1 MSGTISRRRI
11 LELVGLA
18 IAGAACTPAAPAPA
32 TPVPAAPAAA
42 PTSAPAAAAKPTSAA
57 APVAAAAPTA
67 PPAAAPTSAPAAK
80 PAGGAS
86 VTLKVA
92 HVTTAQKVWEDAWAG
107 IWGSFEAK
115 NPGIKL
121 EVENLPFNGY
131 QEKMLTSL
139 AGGSDYDI
147 MYGWE
152 PWLTTFAEKSV
163 ILPLDDYL
171 AKDKDLKLDDFYPAA
186 IEKWKGQTYGLGW
199 FISGYETWLNTD
211 LLKGA
216 GADPRALEKDG
227 KWTWDALQDLARK
240 LSKGDGADRIYG
252 YMHTINTQGMST
264 PIWSAG
270 ADFWD
275 ADGKK
280 SMVNTP
286 EFVDALQQQIDMT
299 LKDKSTPLPADASA
313 QNGPGF
319 VNKRVASLLTGPHF
333 SRAVDEATDKVN
345 ITQVAVPKGKGGR
358 QALALVNSFYLTSVG
373 KNRDQAWLLYKHLLS
388 PETQKAVVPL
398 GGGRFPAFKAA
409 TPQTAFPWEDA
420 DVYKATAAIMRRPW
434 TVARQAEF
442 EKSWGTAVE
451 EILTGQKSTK
461 QAMDDLAKFANGI
474 SA

>member
-1 MSGTISRRRI
+1 MSGTLSRRRL
-11 LELVGLA
+11 LELLGLA
-18 IAGAACTPAAPAPA
+18 IAGAACTPAAPAQPTA
-32 TPVPAAPAAA
+32 APAAPAAA
-42 PTSAPAAAAKPTSAA
+42 PTSAPAAAAAKPT
-57 APVAAAAPTA
+57 TA
-67 PPAAAPTSAPAAK
+67 PAAAPTTAPAPAPTAAPAAK
-80 PAGGAS
+80 PAGGAT

-92 HVTTAQKVWEDAWAG
+92 HVTTAQKVWDDAWSG
-107 IWGSFEAK
+107 IWGSFESK

-121 EVENLPFNGY
+121 EIENLPFTGY

-171 AKDKDLKLDDFYPAA
+171 AKDKDIKLDDFYPAA
-186 IEKWKGQTYGLGW
+186 IEKWKGKVYGLGW
-199 FISGYETWLNTD
+199 FISGYETWLNSD
-211 LLKGA
+211 VLKTVDV
-216 GADPRALEKDG
+216 DPRTLEKEG

-240 LSKGDGADRIYG
+240 MSKGDGASRIYG
-252 YMHTINTQGMST
+252 YMHTVNTQGMST
-264 PIWSAG
+264 PIWTAG

-286 EFVDALQQQIDMT
+286 EFIDALQQQMDMT
-299 LKDKSTPLPADASA
+299 LKDRSTPLPADAAA

-333 SRAVDEATDKVN
+333 SRAVDEVPDKVN
-345 ITQVAVPKGKGGR
+345 IVQVPVPKGKGANR

-398 GGGRFPAFKAA
+398 GGGRFPAVKAA
-409 TPQTAFPWEDA
+409 APQTAYAWEDA
-420 DVYKATAAIMRRPW
+420 EVYKTTAAIMRRPW

-442 EKSWGTAVE
+442 EKAWGTAIE
-451 EILTGQKSTK
+451 EILTAKKSTK
-461 QAMDDLAKFANGI
+461 QAMDDLAKLADGL
-474 SA
+474 AA